1 MKWPFSKAKKT
12 KRGGMA
18 GIVKRLFSAAKTE
31 EFWYSWS
38 KSAKTID
45 QVIFEDQVSLIARS
59 REQYANNNYVK
70 RFVNLSQTNIV
81 GENGITVQ
89 STVKDRRGEPDR
101 AVQRIIEDDWKL
113 FSLGVD
119 AAGETSRA
127 EFEALAIQGCAIDGE
142 AFVVEQVSASYKFGV
157 AYYFIDPLLCPV
169 DYNDPNN
176 NIVGGIKYALDGA
189 PIEYYFKTSSIHAG
203 YAGSTQKYMVIPA
216 SKCWHVY
223 LPEWVG
229 QKRGIPWTATA
240 LGDLRTLDGYIEAAL
255 VNARVGAAKMGFFQ
269 TTGDNT
275 YTGESD
281 SDGNLI
287 MDAEAGT
294 FEQLPEGVTLA
305 QWDPDYPHQQFGEF
319 VGANLRGVSVGLGVS
334 HHALT
339 GDMSGVN
346 YTSSRTA
353 LLDERDNWKRKQT
366 WLANRLTRK
375 MFQSFLTYGIDFGKI
390 TFHGKSLREQP
401 EFYFQATYQG
411 RRWAWVDPQK
421 EITAAE
427 KAVQLGVKSKSA
439 IIKEQGQDPDT
450 VWEEMARDRQTLDE
464 LGLSV
469 DNSTEDQIEVDNETN
484 D

>member
-1 MKWPFSKAKKT
+1 MWPMKPKTKNT
-12 KRGGMA
+12 KRGGMS

-45 QVIFEDQVSLIARS
+45 QVVFEDQVSLIARS

-70 RFVNLSQTNIV
+70 RFVKLSQTNIV

-89 STVKDRRGEPDR
+89 STVKDRKGEPDR
-101 AVQRIIEDDWKL
+101 AVQQIIEDDWKQ
-113 FSLGVD
+113 FSMGVD
-119 AAGETSRA
+119 ASGDMSRA
-127 EFEALAIQGCAIDGE
+127 EFEGLAVQSCAINGE
-142 AFVVEQVSASYKFGV
+142 AFVVQQVSAAYKYGI
-157 AYYFIDPLLCPV
+157 AYYFLDPLLCPV
-169 DYNDPNN
+169 SYNDPNQ
-176 NIVGGIKYALDGA
+176 NIIGGIKYALDGA
-189 PIEYYFKTSSIHAG
+189 PIEYYFKTSVEQQG
-203 YAGSTQKYMVIPA
+203 YTVLSAAQ
-216 SKCWHVY
+216 CWHVY

-229 QKRGIPWTATA
+229 QKRGIPWTATS

-275 YTGESD
+275 YVGEDD

-287 MDAEAGT
+287 MDAEAGS

-334 HHALT
+334 HHSLT
-339 GDMSGVN
+339 GDMTGVN

-353 LLDERDNWKRKQT
+353 LLDERDNWKIKQK
-366 WLANRLTRK
+366 WLANRLTKK
-375 MFQSFLTYGIDFGKI
+375 MYQSFLTYGIDFGKI
-390 TFHGKSLREQP
+390 NFNGRPLREQP
-401 EFYFQATYQG
+401 EFYFKATYQG
-411 RRWAWVDPQK
+411 RRWAWVDPKK
-421 EITAAE
+421 EVDAARE
-427 KAVQLGVKSKSA
+427 AISLKVKSRSA
-439 IIKEQGQDPDT
+439 IIREEGQDPDT
-450 VWEEMARDRQTLDE
+450 VWEEMARDSQTIDG
-464 LGLSV
+464 LGLNV
-469 DNSTEDQIEVDNETN
+469 DNSTEEQAEVDDETN